1 MRLHLPRALGAT
13 IAAALA
19 ALSLCGSPLAAQQRD
34 TTAARPLSVAD
45 SARADSVRRAAAA
58 RDSTPGQRRRPARPR
73 RAATSSG
80 IPDSLLRPP
89 ISARRAFLYSLVL
102 PGQGQTS
109 LRRNRAAALFGS
121 VEIGSIFMLL
131 KSENDL
137 RIARAHVGD
146 SVFTGTYKPSTT
158 ANLADSLPVYT
169 PDRLSFRVR
178 ARQLH
183 VQDWVAALVFN
194 HLISGADAFVAAQL
208 WDRPAQVS
216 FRPAP
221 GGLSVNAS
229 IAW

>member
-1 MRLHLPRALGAT
+1 MRLLLPRALGAT

-19 ALSLCGSPLAAQQRD
+19 ALALGGSPLAAQQTD
-34 TTAARPLSVAD
+34 TTAARRLPVAD

-58 RDSTPGQRRRPARPR
+58 DSAATRRPAARPR
-73 RAATSSG
+73 RAPNTAV

-89 ISARRAFLYSLVL
+89 ISPRRAFLYSLL
-102 PGQGQTS
+102 IPGQGQMS
-109 LRRNRAAALFGS
+109 LRRERTAALFGAI
-121 VEIGSIFMLL
+121 EIGSIFMLL

-137 RIARAHVGD
+137 KIARAHVAD
-146 SVFTGTYKPSTT
+146 SVFTGTYTPSTT
-158 ANLADSLPVYT
+158 SDPADSLPVYT
-169 PDRLSFRVR
+169 PDRLAARVR

-194 HLISGADAFVAAQL
+194 HLLSGAEAFVAAQL
-208 WDRPAQVS
+208 WDLPAQVS

-221 GGLSVNAS
+221 RGLAVNAS